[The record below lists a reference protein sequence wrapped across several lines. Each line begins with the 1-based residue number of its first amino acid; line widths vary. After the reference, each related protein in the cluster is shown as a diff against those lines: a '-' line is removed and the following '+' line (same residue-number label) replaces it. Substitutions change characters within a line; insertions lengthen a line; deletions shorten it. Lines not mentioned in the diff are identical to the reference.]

1 MFTTP
6 KIKAFIQG
14 ASLEGDADEQ
24 LVKFLIHITPIKH
37 ALAAQMS
44 PIIADRLFKF
54 DQANK
59 PHPVSEMDRPSF
71 NIGTIDL
78 QTMELHPSDDPKM
91 DKHGVLLQ
99 AVQISKIS
107 ARKLFPDNPNFSL
120 IFSAELPK
128 DDLSFSMMGKYFKR
142 EVYLTFEAMQM
153 PLPLNGTAPADAVC
167 GFCKNKPVAKDST
180 GKFLCEKDVK
190 LGVGEVIFITK
201 KETPAQALKRVEADL
216 ATKKTPKDDDKDMSH
231 ANKPK
236 GGKRKAGR

>member
-14 ASLEGDADEQ
+14 ASLQGDADEQ
-24 LVKFLIHITPIKH
+24 MVEFLIYITPIKH
-37 ALAAQMS
+37 ALACEVS

-59 PHPVSEMDRPSF
+59 PHPVSEMDRPTF
-71 NIGTIDL
+71 NIGQIDL

-107 ARKLFPDNPNFSL
+107 ARKLYPDNPNFSL
-120 IFSAELPK
+120 IFAAELPK

-142 EVYLTFEAMQM
+142 EVYLTFEAMQI
-153 PLPLNGTAPADAVC
+153 PLDLNKEPNC
-167 GFCKNKPVAKDST
+167 GFCKNQAVAKDST
-180 GKFLCEKDVK
+180 GKFLCDKDVK
-190 LGVGEVIFITK
+190 RGVGEVTFIRK
-201 KETPAQALKRVEADL
+201 KETPAQAKKRVEAEIAAKSDE
-216 ATKKTPKDDDKDMSH
+216 AKKDDDRMDNSH
-231 ANKPK
+231 ANRKREKKP
-236 GGKRKAGR
+236 RGR

>member
-128 DDLSFSMMGKYFKR
+128 DDLSFSMMGRYFKR
-142 EVYLTFEAMQM
+142 EVYLTFEAMQI
-153 PLPLNGTAPADAVC
+153 PLPLDKAPDC
-167 GFCKNKPVAKDST
+167 GFCKNPAVAKDST
-180 GKFLCEKDVK
+180 GKFLCDKDVK
-190 LGVGEVIFITK
+190 RGVGEVTFIIK
-201 KETPAQALKRVEADL
+201 RETPAQAKARVEADL
-216 ATKKTPKDDDKDMSH
+216 AAKKPKDDDDKNDTSH
-231 ANKPK
+231 INRKRERKP
-236 GGKRKAGR
+236 RK

>member
-1 MFTTP
+1 MFSTP

-24 LVKFLIHITPIKH
+24 MVRFLIYITPIKH
-37 ALAAQMS
+37 ALACEVS

-54 DQANK
+54 DAANK

-71 NIGTIDL
+71 DIGAIDL

-107 ARKLFPDNPNFSL
+107 ARKLFPDNPEFSL

-128 DDLSFSMMGKYFKR
+128 DDLSFSMMGRYFKR
-142 EVYLTFEAMQM
+142 EVYLTFEAMQQS
-153 PLPLNGTAPADAVC
+153 LPLDKAPSC
-167 GFCKNKPVAKDST
+167 GFCKNPAVAKDST

-190 LGVGEVIFITK
+190 RGVGEVLFIIK
-201 KETPAQALKRVEADL
+201 KETPAAAEARIK
-216 ATKKTPKDDDKDMSH
+216 AEAGIKNNPKDDRKDTSH
-231 ANKPK
+231 INRRR
-236 GGKRKAGR
+236 GKK